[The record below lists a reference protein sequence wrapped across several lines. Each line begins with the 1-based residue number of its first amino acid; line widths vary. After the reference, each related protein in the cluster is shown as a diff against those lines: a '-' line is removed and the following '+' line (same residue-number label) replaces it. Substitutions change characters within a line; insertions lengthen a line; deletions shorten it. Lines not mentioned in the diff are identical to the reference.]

1 MILEGQDGIFKTED
15 ILETIKRH
23 GHEIAVV
30 LLPGIQ
36 YYTGQ
41 FFNMDIITKVAQEQG
56 CVVGEKQNYRRD
68 GLGTG
73 TFKCN
78 HRKTYTIQGR
88 WKVQNCGGGGDS
100 T

>member
-15 ILETIKRH
+15 ILETIKKH

-41 FFNMDIITKVAQEQG
+41 FFNMDIITKVAQDQG

-68 GLGTG
+68 GLGTR
-73 TFKCN
+73 TFKYN
-78 HRKTYTIQGR
+78 HQKTWT
-88 WKVQNCGGGGDS
+88 VHAPL
-100 T
+100 